1 MRALSVHPTEHGGG
15 TLVLDEVPEPA
26 PDDGDLLVEA
36 LALGVCGTDREIA
49 ARGPR
54 LAPAGRAGL
63 ILGHESLGR
72 ILEAP
77 VASRAAP
84 GDSGVGDFVV
94 GDLVVGIVR
103 RPDPVP
109 CAFCAVGQFDLCE
122 NGRFTERGI
131 LGRDG
136 FGSERFRLEP
146 EYAVRVD
153 PDLGLAGVLLEP
165 TSVVAK
171 AWEQLDHAARRPRH
185 RALVMGAGPIGLL
198 AALLGTQ
205 RGLDVH
211 VVDQVAHGPKPR
223 QARAIGATYH
233 SSTETLRGTFDAV
246 VECSGALV
254 AEAIDRTASGGATCL
269 VGVGDVRS
277 AGALN
282 LADLARQLISRNR
295 TVMGTVNSNR
305 RHFDAAHAAL
315 RQADRAWLDG
325 LLTDCVPLE
334 NWRAAFDTGPEQ
346 IKAVIHFTA

>member
-1 MRALSVHPTEHGGG
+1 MRALSVHQNGHGG
-15 TLVLDEVPEPA
+15 TLVLDDVPEPA

-36 LALGVCGTDREIA
+36 LALGVCGTDREIVA
-49 ARGPR
+49 KGPR
-54 LAPAGRAGL
+54 RAPPGRTGL
-63 ILGHESLGR
+63 VLGHESLGR
-72 ILEAP
+72 VLEAP
-77 VASRAAP
+77 AGSRFTP
-84 GDSGVGDFVV
+84 

-122 NGRFTERGI
+122 NGGFTERGI

-153 PDLGLAGVLLEP
+153 HALGMAGVLLEP
-165 TSVVAK
+165 ASVVAK
-171 AWEQLDHAARRPRH
+171 AWDQLDDAMRRPRD
-185 RALVMGAGPIGLL
+185 RALVLGAGPIGLL
-198 AALLGTQ
+198 AALLGVH

-223 QARAIGATYH
+223 QARALGATYH
-233 SSTETLRGTFDAV
+233 SSTESLRGTFDAV

-254 AEAIDRTASGGATCL
+254 DEAIDRTASGGATCL

-277 AGALN
+277 AGAID
-282 LADLARQLISRNR
+282 LADLARRLISRNR

-305 RHFDAAHAAL
+305 RHFEVARAAL
-315 RQADRAWLDG
+315 RRADRAWLDG
-325 LLTDCVPLE
+325 LLTDCVALE
-334 NWRAAFDTGPEQ
+334 DWRAAFEAGPDR
-346 IKAVIHFTA
+346 IKAVIDFTR

>member
-1 MRALSVHPTEHGGG
+1 MRALRVHPTDHGGA
-15 TLVLDEVPEPA
+15 LVLDDVPEPA
-26 PDDGDLLVEA
+26 PEDGELLVEA
-36 LALGVCGTDREIA
+36 VALGVCGTDRHIV

-54 LAPAGRAGL
+54 SGPDGRAGL

-72 ILEAP
+72 VLEAP
-77 VASRAAP
+77 AASP
-84 GDSGVGDFVV
+84 VTP

-109 CAFCAVGQFDLCE
+109 CASCAAGEFDLCE

-153 PDLGLAGVLLEP
+153 SDLGLAGVLLEP
-165 TSVVAK
+165 ASVVAK
-171 AWEQLDHAARRPRH
+171 AWEQLDHAVRRPRR
-185 RALVMGAGPIGLL
+185 RALVLGAGPIGLL
-198 AALLGTQ
+198 AAFLGVL
-205 RGLDVH
+205 RDLDVH
-211 VVDQVAHGPKPR
+211 VVDRVAHGPKPR
-223 QARAIGATYH
+223 QVRALGATYH
-233 SSTETLRGTFDAV
+233 SSTGPLRGTFDAV

-254 AEAIDRTASGGATCL
+254 AEAIEHTAPGGAACL

-277 AGALN
+277 AAAMN
-282 LADLARQLISRNR
+282 LAELARLLISRNR

-305 RHFDAAHAAL
+305 RHFEAAHTAL
-315 RQADRAWLDG
+315 RRGDRAWLHA

-334 NWRAAFDTGPEQ
+334 NWRTAFATGPDR
-346 IKAVIHFTA
+346 IKAVIDFTA